1 MRITSLVLLLLF
13 SVWPAAAQETGTLT
27 GRIATDDGMA
37 LFGANVAVAGDAIEE
52 LRGTTS
58 DGEGAF
64 RIDGLPPGVYEV
76 TASFLGYES
85 VTTAG
90 VMIRGGET
98 TTLDIGLAATTLI
111 GEQVVV
117 SASRKQEK
125 LIDAPASISVVELD
139 EIMNRPSLSVTDYI
153 KDLGGVDQ
161 AKVGVSQSST
171 VIRGFNRTFTG
182 SLLQMVDNR
191 IARIASLRLNMGSS
205 IPLTSEDI
213 QRIEV
218 VRGPGS
224 ALYGPNSAN
233 GVMHIVT
240 RSPIGSEGNA
250 FSLYGGERNLRKA
263 TFRHA
268 SSVDGKIGFKVSGEY
283 SKAREWAYEDPAEVI
298 PRDNDNERLLG
309 EVRIDLRPT
318 DDLSIIGSAGY
329 SRIKAIQ
336 MTGQGAAQAID
347 WSTRFFQARSQ
358 YKGWFAQIFLNMNDA
373 GDTKLLRTTQPIVD
387 TSRLTVMQI
396 QHNFGLGGRQQFTYG
411 ADVLLTRPNTGNTTH
426 GQFEDRDNIDEYGLY
441 IQSETSLNDQVSLM
455 LAGRLDEHSKIE
467 DPVFS
472 PRAALVIKPSP
483 ESTLRL
489 TYNRA
494 FGTPS
499 SVHYFLDLIASS
511 DPFGLGMNFGALG
524 LGPDRTIDLRTQ
536 GVNSQFTF
544 RRGDN
549 GLPMYRSPFAP
560 VAGLPVDTYLPMN
573 DPASTNLLW
582 GVARGA
588 VLAQLT
594 PQLQALAV
602 PLITQYLTSLGIPPQ
617 SAGPL
622 AAQQAAQLA
631 AAFPGVIPSAL
642 PGLTNTLG
650 ILDTETGSFN
660 PVDPA
665 AVRNIDPMR
674 PSITE
679 TFEVGY
685 KGVVGNKLVLTAD
698 FYRNKIH
705 DFISSI
711 HIVTPNVF
719 LDPGP
724 LATALGA
731 GIAQQLALPENAQLA
746 GALAAIDD
754 PAAGVGGDGNGSPV
768 DELTRIFVGTAAA
781 IPYGTVTAQEASDP
795 NAVMLTYRNFGEL
808 SYFGTDIG
816 FSYYPS
822 DNWNLSGSYS
832 FINENLF
839 ENVDGID
846 DIPLNAPK
854 HKLSLAIGMRP
865 SGIPLNLGAR
875 MRYRGAFDMADG
887 VYAGDVESHTVVDV
901 SAAYAF
907 SKVTF
912 SVEAGNLLNKEYQ
925 AFVGAPMIGRLV
937 MAGLAVRF

>member
-1 MRITSLVLLLLF
+1 MRITSVVLLLLF
-13 SVWPAAAQETGTLT
+13 SVWPAAAQETGSLA

-37 LFGANVAVAGDAIEE
+37 LFGANIVVAGDAIEGI
-52 LRGTTS
+52 RGTTS

-90 VMIRGGET
+90 VMIRGGQT
-98 TTLDIGLAATTLI
+98 TTLDVGLAATTLI
-111 GEQVVV
+111 GQQVVV

-125 LIDAPASISVVELD
+125 LLDAPASISVVELD
-139 EIMNRPSLSVTDYI
+139 EIMDRPALSATDYI
-153 KDLGGVDQ
+153 KDLAGVDQ

-250 FSLYGGERNLRKA
+250 FSLYGGERSLRKA

-283 SKAREWAYEDPAEVI
+283 SKASEWAFQDPAEVI

-309 EVRIDLRPT
+309 EIRIDLRPT

-329 SRIKAIQ
+329 SRIKAVQ
-336 MTGQGAAQAID
+336 MTGQGAAQAVD
-347 WSTRFFQARSQ
+347 WSTRFIQARTQ

-387 TSRLTVMQI
+387 TSRLTVMQL
-396 QHNFGLGGRQQFTYG
+396 QHNFGLGDRQQFTYG

-426 GQFEDRDNIDEYGLY
+426 GQFEDNDNLDEYGLY
-441 IQSETSLNDQVSLM
+441 LQSETNLNDQVSVM
-455 LAGRLDEHSKIE
+455 LAGRLDEHSKAE

-499 SVHYFLDLIASS
+499 SVHYFLDLIAGS
-511 DPFGLGMNFGALG
+511 DPFSLGRNFAALG

-560 VAGLPVDTYLPMN
+560 VAGLPADTYLPMN

-594 PQLQALAV
+594 PQLQALAT
-602 PLITQYLTSLGIPPQ
+602 PLIAQLLIARGLPAETAAQL
-617 SAGPL
+617 AG
-622 AAQQAAQLA
+622 QQAAQLA

-642 PGLTNTLG
+642 PGLTNSLG
-650 ILDTETGSFN
+650 VLDTGTGSFN
-660 PVDPA
+660 PVDPSS
-665 AVRNIDPMR
+665 VRDVDPMR

-724 LATALGA
+724 LSTAVGA

-746 GALAAIDD
+746 QVAAALDD
-754 PAAGVGGDGNGSPV
+754 PALGLGGNGNGSPV
-768 DELTRIFVGTAAA
+768 DELAGLFVSTAAM
-781 IPYGTVTAQEASDP
+781 IPFGTVTPEEATDP
-795 NAVMLTYRNFGEL
+795 NAVMLTYRNFGEV
-808 SYFGTDIG
+808 SYYGTDLG

-832 FINENLF
+832 FISENLF
-839 ENVDGID
+839 EKVDGLD

-854 HKLSLAIGMRP
+854 HKLSLAIGLKP
-865 SGIPLNLGAR
+865 SRLPLNLGAR
-875 MRYRGAFDMADG
+875 MRYRGAFEMADG
-887 VYAGDVESHTVVDV
+887 VYVGDVESHTVVDV
-901 SAAYAF
+901 SASYDY

-912 SVEAGNLLNKEYQ
+912 SVEASNLLDKQYQ

>member
-1 MRITSLVLLLLF
+1 MRITSVVLLLLF
-13 SVWPAAAQETGTLT
+13 SVWPAAAQETGSMA
-27 GRIATDDGMA
+27 GRIAADDGMA
-37 LFGANVAVAGDAIEE
+37 LFGANITVAGDAIEG
-52 LRGTTS
+52 LRGTTT

-90 VMIRGGET
+90 VMIRGGQT
-98 TTLDIGLAATTLI
+98 TTLDVGLAATTLI
-111 GEQVVV
+111 GQQVVV
-117 SASRKQEK
+117 TASRKQEK
-125 LIDAPASISVVELD
+125 LLDAPASISVVELD

-153 KDLGGVDQ
+153 NDLGGVDQ

-182 SLLQMVDNR
+182 SLLTMVDNR
-191 IARIASLRLNMGSS
+191 IARIASLRLNMDSA

-250 FSLYGGERNLRKA
+250 FSLFGGERSLRKA

-283 SKAREWAYEDPAEVI
+283 TKAREWAYEDPAEVI
-298 PRDNDNERLLG
+298 ARDNDNERLIG
-309 EVRIDLRPT
+309 DIRIDLRPT

-329 SRIKAIQ
+329 SRLKGIQ
-336 MTGQGAAQAID
+336 MTGQGAAQAVD

-358 YKGWFAQIFLNMNDA
+358 YKGWFAQVFVNMNDA

-387 TSRLTVMQI
+387 TSRLTVMQL
-396 QHNFGLGGRQQFTYG
+396 QHNLAVGGRQQFTYG

-426 GQFEDRDNIDEYGLY
+426 GQFEDRDNLDEYGLY
-441 IQSETSLNDQVSLM
+441 VQSETTLNDQVSLM

-499 SVHYFLDLIASS
+499 SVHYFLDLIAGS
-511 DPFGLGMNFGALG
+511 DPFGLGANFAALG

-544 RRGDN
+544 RHGDN

-560 VAGLPVDTYLPMN
+560 VAGLPADHYLPMN
-573 DPASTNLLW
+573 NPESTNLLW

-594 PQLQALAV
+594 PQLQGLAV
-602 PLITQYLTSLGIPPQ
+602 PIITQYLISLGLPAPNAAQ
-617 SAGPL
+617 L

-642 PGLTNTLG
+642 PGLTNSLG
-650 ILDTETGSFN
+650 VLDTGTGTFN

-665 AVRNIDPMR
+665 SVRDVDPMR

-724 LATALGA
+724 LASALGA

-746 GALAAIDD
+746 QALEVIDD
-754 PAAGVGGDGNGSPV
+754 PATGVGGDGNGSPV
-768 DELTRIFVGTAAA
+768 DELTRIFVSTAAA
-781 IPYGTVTAQEASDP
+781 IPYGTVTPEEATDP
-795 NAVMLTYRNFGEL
+795 NAVMLTYRNFGEV
-808 SYFGTDIG
+808 SYYGTDLG
-816 FSYYPS
+816 FSYYPN
-822 DNWNLSGSYS
+822 DIWNLSGSYS

-839 ENVDGID
+839 EKVDGID

-854 HKLSLAIGMRP
+854 HKLSLSLGLKP
-865 SGIPLNLGAR
+865 SGLPLNLGAR
-875 MRYRGAFDMADG
+875 MRYRGAFEMADG
-887 VYAGDVESHTVVDV
+887 VYVGDVESHTVLDV
-901 SAAYAF
+901 SASYDF
-907 SKVTF
+907 SNVTF
-912 SVEAGNLLNKEYQ
+912 SVEASNLLDKQYQ

>member
-1 MRITSLVLLLLF
+1 MRITSMVLLLLF
-13 SVWPAAAQETGTLT
+13 SVWPAAAQETGSLA
-27 GRIATDDGMA
+27 GRVATDDGMA
-37 LFGANVAVAGDAIEE
+37 LFGANITVAGDAIEG
-52 LRGTTS
+52 LRGTTA

-64 RIDGLPPGVYEV
+64 RIDGLPSGVYEV

-85 VTTAG
+85 LTTAG

-98 TTLDIGLAATTLI
+98 TTLDLGLAATTLI

-125 LIDAPASISVVELD
+125 LLDAPASISVVELD

-153 KDLGGVDQ
+153 NDLGGVDQ

-182 SLLQMVDNR
+182 SLLTMVDNR
-191 IARIASLRLNMGSS
+191 IARIASLRLNMDSA

-233 GVMHIVT
+233 GVMHIMT

-250 FSLYGGERNLRKA
+250 FSLFGGERSLRKA

-283 SKAREWAYEDPAEVI
+283 TKAREWEFEDPLEVI
-298 PRDNDNERLLG
+298 PRDNDNERLVG
-309 EVRIDLRPT
+309 EIRIDLRPT

-329 SRIKAIQ
+329 SRLKGIQ
-336 MTGQGAAQAID
+336 MTGQGAAQAVD

-387 TSRLTVMQI
+387 TSRLTVMQL
-396 QHNFGLGGRQQFTYG
+396 QHNLALGARQQFTYG

-426 GQFEDRDNIDEYGLY
+426 GQFEDRDNLDEYGFY
-441 IQSETSLNDQVSLM
+441 IQSETNLNDQVSLM

-499 SVHYFLDLIASS
+499 SVHYFLDLIAGS
-511 DPFGLGMNFGALG
+511 DPFGLGANFGALG

-560 VAGLPVDTYLPMN
+560 VAGLPADTFLPMN

-594 PQLQALAV
+594 PQLQGLAV
-602 PLITQYLTSLGIPPQ
+602 PIITQYLISLGLPAPNAAQ
-617 SAGPL
+617 L

-642 PGLTNTLG
+642 PGLTNALG
-650 ILDTETGSFN
+650 VLDTGTGTFN
-660 PVDPA
+660 PVGPA
-665 AVRNIDPMR
+665 SVRDVDPMR

-698 FYRNKIH
+698 FYRNRIH

-724 LATALGA
+724 LASALGA

-746 GALAAIDD
+746 GALAVIDD
-754 PAAGVGGDGNGSPV
+754 PATGVGGDGNGSPV
-768 DELTRIFVGTAAA
+768 DELTRIFVSTAAA
-781 IPYGTVTAQEASDP
+781 IPYGTVTPEEASDP
-795 NAVMLTYRNFGEL
+795 NAVMLTYRNFGEV
-808 SYFGTDIG
+808 SYYGTDLG
-816 FSYYPS
+816 FSYYP
-822 DNWNLSGSYS
+822 NETWNLSGSYS

-839 ENVDGID
+839 EKVDGID

-854 HKLSLAIGMRP
+854 HKVSLAIGLKP
-865 SGIPLNLGAR
+865 SGLPLNLGAR
-875 MRYRGAFDMADG
+875 MRYRGAFEMADG
-887 VYAGDVESHTVVDV
+887 VYVGDVESHTVVDV
-901 SAAYAF
+901 SASYDFAKA
-907 SKVTF
+907 TF
-912 SVEAGNLLNKEYQ
+912 SVEASNLLDKQYQ

>member
-1 MRITSLVLLLLF
+1 MRITSVVLLLLF
-13 SVWPAAAQETGTLT
+13 SVWPAAAQETGSLA

-37 LFGANVAVAGDAIEE
+37 LFGANITVAGDAIEG
-52 LRGTTS
+52 LRGTTT

-85 VTTAG
+85 LTTAG
-90 VMIRGGET
+90 VMIRGGQT
-98 TTLDIGLAATTLI
+98 TTLDVGLAATTLI

-125 LIDAPASISVVELD
+125 LLDAPASISVVELD
-139 EIMNRPSLSVTDYI
+139 EIMDRPALSVTDYI
-153 KDLGGVDQ
+153 KDLSGVDQ

-191 IARIASLRLNMGSS
+191 IARIASLRLNMGSA

-250 FSLYGGERNLRKA
+250 VSLYGGERSLRKA

-283 SKAREWAYEDPAEVI
+283 SKAREWAYEDALEVI

-329 SRIKAIQ
+329 SRIKAVQ
-336 MTGQGAAQAID
+336 MTGQGAAQAVD

-387 TSRLTVMQI
+387 TSRLTVMQL
-396 QHNFGLGGRQQFTYG
+396 QHNLALGDRQQFTYG

-426 GQFEDRDNIDEYGLY
+426 GQFEDRDNLDEYGLY
-441 IQSETSLNDQVSLM
+441 VQSETTLNDQVSLM

-499 SVHYFLDLIASS
+499 SVHYFLDLIAIS
-511 DPFGLGMNFGALG
+511 DPFDLGANFAALG

-560 VAGLPVDTYLPMN
+560 VAGLPADTYLPMN

-594 PQLQALAV
+594 PQLQGLAV
-602 PLITQYLTSLGIPPQ
+602 PIITQYLISLGLPPPNAAQ
-617 SAGPL
+617 L

-642 PGLTNTLG
+642 PGLTNALG
-650 ILDTETGSFN
+650 VLDTGTGTFN

-665 AVRNIDPMR
+665 SVRDVDPMR

-724 LATALGA
+724 LASALGA
-731 GIAQQLALPENAQLA
+731 GIAQQLAQPENAQLA
-746 GALAAIDD
+746 GALAVLDD
-754 PAAGVGGDGNGSPV
+754 PATGVGGDGSGSPV
-768 DELTRIFVGTAAA
+768 DELTRIFVSTAAA
-781 IPYGTVTAQEASDP
+781 IPYGTVTPEEATDP
-795 NAVMLTYRNFGEL
+795 NAVMLTYRNFGEV
-808 SYFGTDIG
+808 SYYGTDLG
-816 FSYYPS
+816 FSYYPN
-822 DNWNLSGSYS
+822 DIWNLSGSYS

-839 ENVDGID
+839 EKVDGID

-854 HKLSLAIGMRP
+854 HKMSLALGLKP
-865 SGIPLNLGAR
+865 TGLPLNLGAR
-875 MRYRGAFDMADG
+875 MRYRGAFKMADG
-887 VYAGDVESHTVVDV
+887 VYVGDVESHTVVDV
-901 SAAYAF
+901 SASYDF
-907 SKVTF
+907 SNVTF
-912 SVEAGNLLNKEYQ
+912 SVEASNLLDKQYQ

>member
-1 MRITSLVLLLLF
+1 MRTTSVMLLLLF
-13 SVWPAAAQETGTLT
+13 SVWPAAAQETGSLA
-27 GRIATDDGMA
+27 GRIAADDGMA
-37 LFGANVAVAGDAIEE
+37 LFGASIVVGGDAINE

-64 RIDGLPPGVYEV
+64 RVDGLPPGVYDV

-85 VTTAG
+85 VTMAA
-90 VMIRGGET
+90 VAVRGGET
-98 TTLDIGLAATTLI
+98 TRLDIGLAATTLI
-111 GEQVVV
+111 GQQVVV

-125 LIDAPASISVVELD
+125 LLDAPASVSVVELD

-205 IPLTSEDI
+205 IPITSEDI

-240 RSPIGSEGNA
+240 RSPIGSEGN
-250 FSLYGGERNLRKA
+250 SLAVYGGERSLRKA

-268 SSVDGKIGFKVSGEY
+268 SSVDEKIGFKVSGEY
-283 SKAREWAYEDPAEVI
+283 SKAREWEYNDPAEVS
-298 PRDNDNERLLG
+298 PRDADNERLLG
-309 EVRIDLRPT
+309 EIRVDLRPT

-336 MTGQGAAQAID
+336 MTGQGAAQAVD
-347 WSTRFFQARSQ
+347 WSTRFFQARTQ

-373 GDTKLLRTTQPIVD
+373 GETKLLRTNQPIVD
-387 TSRLTVMQI
+387 TSRLTVMQL
-396 QHNFGLGGRQQFTYG
+396 QHNFGLGDRQQFTYG
-411 ADVLLTRPNTGNTTH
+411 ADMLLTRPNTGNTTH
-426 GQFEDRDNIDEYGLY
+426 GQFEDRDNLDEYGLY
-441 IQSETSLNDQVSLM
+441 IQSETNLNDQVSLM
-455 LAGRLDEHSKIE
+455 LAGRLDEHSKNE

-472 PRAALVIKPSP
+472 PRAALVFKPST

-499 SVHYFLDLIASS
+499 SVHYFLDLIAGS

-594 PQLQALAV
+594 PQLQGLATGA
-602 PLITQYLTSLGIPPQ
+602 ITQLLIARGLPAETAAQL
-617 SAGPL
+617 AG
-622 AAQQAAQLA
+622 QQAAQLA

-642 PGLTNTLG
+642 PGLTNSLG
-650 ILDTETGSFN
+650 ILDTGTGTFN
-660 PVDPA
+660 PVDPSS
-665 AVRNIDPMR
+665 VRDIDPMR

-679 TFEVGY
+679 TIEMGY
-685 KGVVGNKLVLTAD
+685 KGVIGNKLVLTAD

-724 LATALGA
+724 LSTALGA
-731 GIAQQLALPENAQLA
+731 GIAQQLALPDNAQLA
-746 GALAAIDD
+746 QIAAAIDD
-754 PAAGVGGDGNGSPV
+754 PALGLGGNGNGSPV
-768 DELTRIFVGTAAA
+768 DELAGIFTGTAAS
-781 IPYGTVTAQEASDP
+781 IPFGTVTPVEASDP
-795 NAVMLTYRNFGEL
+795 NAVMLTYRNFGEV
-808 SYFGTDIG
+808 SYYGTDIG

-822 DNWNLSGSYS
+822 DVWNLSGSYS
-832 FINENLF
+832 YINTNLF

-846 DIPLNAPK
+846 DIPLNAPR
-854 HKLSLAIGMRP
+854 HKLSMAIGFKP
-865 SGIPLNLGAR
+865 SGTPLTLGAR
-875 MRYRGAFDMADG
+875 MRYRGPFEMADG
-887 VYAGDVESHTVVDV
+887 VYVGDVESHSIVDLNASYV
-901 SAAYAF
+901 F
-907 SKVTF
+907 SNLTL
-912 SVEAGNLLNKEYQ
+912 SVEAGNLFNTEYQ
-925 AFVGAPMIGRLV
+925 AFVGAPMIGRMV